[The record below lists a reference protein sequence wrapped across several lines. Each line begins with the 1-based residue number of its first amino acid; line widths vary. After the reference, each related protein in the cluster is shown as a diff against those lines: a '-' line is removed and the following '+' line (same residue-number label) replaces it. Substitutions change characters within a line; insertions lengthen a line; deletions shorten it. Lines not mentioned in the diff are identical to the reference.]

1 MDHKNC
7 PYCGEEIAATAKK
20 CRFCGEWLEEP
31 QQPIQPDPQPQS
43 PQQVYQSQ
51 PQPNIATEKKF
62 FPKPLVTFLIIV
74 SVLGLST
81 ELLEILHPKLEEFNE
96 IAEIIG
102 SILSGVGI
110 CTLFILFVWKNS
122 ADRLPG
128 VSNGL
133 LMTTGILY
141 ALMSVISCFDNDGL
155 IIISGILFLA
165 TALCWA
171 IGSIQLMMI
180 EELRKTGLWML
191 LSILIATAIQ
201 IYFGVTSASV
211 SSKGMGK
218 LLAFV
223 YLGGYVMFF
232 QNLSKYLTDSKQ

>member
-1 MDHKNC
+1 MDRKNC
-7 PYCGEEIAATAKK
+7 PYCGEEIAASAKK
-20 CRFCGEWLEEP
+20 CRFCGEWLEDP
-31 QQPIQPDPQPQS
+31 QQPIQPDPQPQY
-43 PQQVYQSQ
+43 PQQDYQSQ
-51 PQPNIATEKKF
+51 PQPNVATEKKF
-62 FPKPLVTFLIIV
+62 YPKPLVTFLIIV
-74 SVLGLST
+74 SVIGLFSD
-81 ELLEILHPKLEEFNE
+81 LLEILNPKLEEFNE

-102 SILSGVGI
+102 SILSGGGI
-110 CTLFILFVWKNS
+110 CTLFILFARKNS

-141 ALMSVISCFDNDGL
+141 TLMSVISCFDNDG
-155 IIISGILFLA
+155 IISGMLFLA
-165 TALCWA
+165 TAVCWA
-171 IGSIQLMMI
+171 IGSIQLMKI
-180 EELRKTGLWML
+180 EELKKTGLWML
-191 LSILIATAIQ
+191 LSVLITTAIL

-218 LLAFV
+218 LLVFV